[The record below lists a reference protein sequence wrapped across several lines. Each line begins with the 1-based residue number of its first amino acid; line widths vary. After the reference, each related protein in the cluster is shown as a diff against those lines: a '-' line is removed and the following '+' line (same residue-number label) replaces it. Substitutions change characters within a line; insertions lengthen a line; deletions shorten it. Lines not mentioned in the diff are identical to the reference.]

1 MIKFSIMFK
10 QGELVLCIDTS
21 NKSFRGRKPK
31 NKNIKWLTKGK
42 MYTVL
47 KPNNPYNT
55 SILIM
60 NDIGIKKLYTSTR
73 FKKFNRRE
81 KINKLI
87 KIINDKTNKSIM

>member
-1 MIKFSIMFK
+1 MFK
-10 QGELVLCIDTS
+10 TGELVLCIDIT

-47 KPNNPYNT
+47 EPNNPYNA
-55 SILIM
+55 SISVI
-60 NDIGIKKLYTSTR
+60 NDIGIKKLYTPTR
-73 FKKFNRRE
+73 FKKFNRKE

-87 KIINDKTNKSIM
+87 KIINDRTNDKTNKSIM